1 VRLDPTDV
9 QSRTALAKAAVAA
22 GDLDAARALLD
33 RATAGDDPSLLRAL
47 ADIELRSGHLDQAR
61 EILSKLLALD
71 RDLRPGVIELAW
83 GLSSASPDAAFVCVD
98 AAADA
103 AVAADEFDEAA
114 SVLQEFVTRQ
124 PGHIATL
131 LKLVEVSVGGGLET
145 TMYEAQS
152 QLADVYLAAGNGAE
166 ARVIA
171 EGLVAREPWEGAHI
185 ERFRRALVLLRVSEP
200 DTVIAERLG
209 GQIPFV
215 ATDHFADPADVAAA
229 AAIPEPPPPSVG
241 PPPAAADVQLSEAQP
256 PPPTRPSGAETDPGT
271 AGIGVTSAEATPPSA
286 APPSKPQTLDDVFTG
301 FRNQAGR
308 DDSQDE
314 AVQHLKLGETYLE
327 MGMIDDAAA
336 ALKSAA
342 RLPRQR
348 FEAASKLA
356 RLYKGQGELTHALEW
371 FERAAEAPAPSAD
384 EGHALLYDLGVTLEE
399 AGETARALA
408 VFLELLA
415 DTGEYRDVT
424 DRAERLTR
432 VQTGG

>member
-1 VRLDPTDV
+1 MT
-9 QSRTALAKAAVAA
+9 
-22 GDLDAARALLD
+22 
-33 RATAGDDPSLLRAL
+33 
-47 ADIELRSGHLDQAR
+47 SG
-61 EILSKLLALD
+61 
-71 RDLRPGVIELAW
+71 
-83 GLSSASPDAAFVCVD
+83 
-98 AAADA
+98 
-103 AVAADEFDEAA
+103 
-114 SVLQEFVTRQ
+114 
-124 PGHIATL
+124 
-131 LKLVEVSVGGGLET
+131 
-145 TMYEAQS
+145 
-152 QLADVYLAAGNGAE
+152 
-166 ARVIA
+166 
-171 EGLVAREPWEGAHI
+171 
-185 ERFRRALVLLRVSEP
+185 
-200 DTVIAERLG
+200 
-209 GQIPFV
+209 
-215 ATDHFADPADVAAA
+215 
-229 AAIPEPPPPSVG
+229 
-241 PPPAAADVQLSEAQP
+241 
-256 PPPTRPSGAETDPGT
+256 
-271 AGIGVTSAEATPPSA
+271 EATPSA